1 MGAAGIG
8 GEVGAGE
15 GEGGGGAGG
24 GGVAAD
30 QRPQRSCSRAHC
42 SSKADCRT
50 TFPPTRQEIT
60 MDARIYKQ
68 KLLPISLKNLQWN
81 FL

>member
-8 GEVGAGE
+8 GEVGGVGGE
-15 GEGGGGAGG
+15 VGGG

-50 TFPPTRQEIT
+50 TFPPVQLEIT